1 MKLKEDRSLFAHLMT
16 VCKSHTDIE
25 EAVYEFTVVSRSLFA
40 SDGTM
45 MYCSC
50 KNTLM
55 YIIEKRSAESSTSYT
70 GGSDV
75 KIAIVHGMAKVQSL
89 DKPDWIKTCKVC
101 YSEQASRH
109 SRTLFTT
116 ISRIQ
121 LISLKLA

>member
-1 MKLKEDRSLFAHLMT
+1 MKLKEDRSLFACLMM
-16 VCKSHTDIE
+16 VYKSHPDIDI
-25 EAVYEFTVVSRSLFA
+25 VYEFTVVLRSLFA
-40 SDGTM
+40 SEGTM

-55 YIIEKRSAESSTSYT
+55 HIIEKRSAESSTSYT

-75 KIAIVHGMAKVQSL
+75 KIATVHGIAKVRSL
-89 DKPDWIKTCKVC
+89 DKPDWITTCRVC